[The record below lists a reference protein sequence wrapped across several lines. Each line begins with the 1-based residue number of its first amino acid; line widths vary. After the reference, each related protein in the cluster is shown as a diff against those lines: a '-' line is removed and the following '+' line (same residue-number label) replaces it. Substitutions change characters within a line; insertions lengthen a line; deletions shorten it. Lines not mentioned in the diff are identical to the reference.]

1 MTQPPPPVHPPQPP
15 ARPGLNPKKAIAL
28 VVGAA
33 VVAFAI
39 GGGTALLLQDD
50 GDSGDDKPTVAK
62 APDTSPP
69 ASPSSTP
76 ESTPQQP
83 DLKVGDTADIS
94 GEADVTAA
102 ALTYTDTGVKGIPE
116 MLSSGQKWAVLDVK
130 VCNTGKSSIVATPM
144 PWSLAFAGGVR
155 VESAGTNAGDLPQP
169 LYPMDAMVAAGD
181 CVRGNIAFQ
190 VPKEGR
196 PERVLYSPEVVDE
209 PVEWQVPKG

>member
-1 MTQPPPPVHPPQPP
+1 MTQPPPPAQPPQPP
-15 ARPGLNPKKAIAL
+15 ARPGVNPKKAIAL
-28 VVGAA
+28 VAGAA
-33 VVAFAI
+33 VIAFAI

-50 GDSGDDKPTVAK
+50 DPTSDDKPTVAK
-62 APDTSPP
+62 ATDTSPP
-69 ASPSSTP
+69 ASPSSSP
-76 ESTPQQP
+76 ESTLERP

-102 ALTYTDTGVKGIPE
+102 VLAYKDTGVKGYTGFLGGDE
-116 MLSSGQKWAVLDVK
+116 KWAVLDVK

-155 VESAGTNAGDLPQP
+155 VESAGTNAGDLPKP

-196 PERVLYSPEVVDE
+196 PERVLYAPEVVDE
-209 PVEWQVPKG
+209 PVEWQIGK